1 MLAPRDDTELKPAQP
16 AWAAVIRSFAFVRK
30 EVVEILRQPRLIALL
45 VVGPFALLLLFG
57 SGYAD
62 TDIQMRAVFVG
73 PEGSIYEDVLD
84 TYEDELSE
92 YIDSKGLVTSEAEG
106 RDMLASGDVDV
117 VVIFPEE
124 PERTVMQGERAVIG
138 VLHDEIDPIQEGAIE
153 VAARLAIQE
162 VNATVLATLATEAQD
177 QLAPAGD
184 LGDELV
190 AAGQSL
196 PDDPAG
202 SRDAL
207 NGTLVR
213 IGDALDGSANIL
225 DRLGTDDDP
234 ALAQLEQTRLRAS
247 ELTARIDAVDDSTS
261 DEELVEIAASIETL
275 SGELDEAV
283 VLDPDVLV
291 RPFQSDTENVTGADV
306 DPTDYFTPASLALLL
321 QHLALTFAALSIVR
335 DRRTGLFELMR
346 VGPLSSIEIIVGK
359 ILAYLLVGSF
369 VGAALVVAAVYGLG
383 ISIAGSIGALAAV
396 MIGVL
401 LASLALGMVLALI
414 SKSESQA
421 VQFAMLALLA
431 GLFFSGFILPIDGL
445 TYPVKLIS
453 WTLPVTYGIQTLQ
466 DIMLRGSAPATE
478 MLAGL
483 AALVVVYGTL
493 AVVGLRRRL
502 RTSEA

>member
-1 MLAPRDDTELKPAQP
+1 
-16 AWAAVIRSFAFVRK
+16 V
-30 EVVEILRQPRLIALL
+30 ALL
-45 VVGPFALLLLFG
+45 VVGPFLLLLLFG
-57 SGYAD
+57 SGYAE

-73 PEGSIYEDVLD
+73 PEGSIYEDVLA

-92 YIDSKGLVTSEAEG
+92 YIDSKGLVATEAEG
-106 RDMLASGDVDV
+106 REMLDAGDVDV
-117 VVIFPEE
+117 VVIFPEN
-124 PERTVMQGERAVIG
+124 PEQAVMQGERAVIG
-138 VLHDEIDPIQEGAIE
+138 ILHNEIDPIQQGAIE

-162 VNATVLATLATEAQD
+162 VNATVLATLASEAQD
-177 QLAPAGD
+177 QLAPAAE
-184 LGDELV
+184 LGDDLV
-190 AAGQSL
+190 AAGDAL
-196 PDDPAG
+196 PDDPVA
-202 SRDAL
+202 SRD
-207 NGTLVR
+207 TLR
-213 IGDALDGSANIL
+213 TTFTRLGDALDGSVNIL
-225 DRLGTDDDP
+225 DRLGPDDDP
-234 ALAQLEQTRLRAS
+234 ALTQLEATRAEARDLA
-247 ELTARIDAVDDSTS
+247 ARIEAVDESTS
-261 DEELVEIAASIETL
+261 DEELVALAQSIQSL
-275 SGELDEAV
+275 SGELDDAV

-291 RPFQSDTENVTGADV
+291 RPFQSDTENVSGADIT
-306 DPTDYFTPASLALLL
+306 PTDYFTPASLALLM

-383 ISIAGSIGALAAV
+383 ISIAGSVGWLAAM

-401 LASLALGMVLALI
+401 LASLALGMVFALI

-445 TYPVKLIS
+445 TYPVKVIS

-466 DIMLRGSAPATE
+466 DVMLRGTAPDTE

-483 AALVVVYGTL
+483 CALVVVYGTI

-502 RTSEA
+502 RTSES